1 MESNILVRK
10 RPHMMGRSN
19 RLQRPMQDSQDSTKT
34 LIRRGRQGDADAL
47 NRVFGR
53 IVTRLRRWAHRR
65 ISGTRQ
71 LSETADVVQDAA
83 LGVWQRLDRLD
94 LREPGD
100 LEAYV
105 RRAVLNRIHD
115 EGRRRMRQP
124 DPVTLNAEL
133 PIQEPSALDRIIG
146 NQSWD
151 RCQVAFSRLTP
162 DDRDV
167 IVARLELGYSFD
179 AIAGLLNRP
188 SAAAARMAFTRA
200 ITKLRSDLESGGSE

>member
-1 MESNILVRK
+1 
-10 RPHMMGRSN
+10 MGRSN
-19 RLQRPMQDSQDSTKT
+19 RLQTPMQESQDSTKS
-34 LIRRGRQGDADAL
+34 LVRRGRQGDADAL

-53 IVTRLRRWAHRR
+53 LVTRLRRWAHRR
-65 ISGTRQ
+65 ISGTRR

-83 LGVWQRLDRLD
+83 LGVWKRLDRLD

-115 EGRRRMRQP
+115 EGRRRMLQP
-124 DPVTLNAEL
+124 DPVTLDAEIPL
-133 PIQEPSALDRIIG
+133 QEPSALDRAIG
-146 NQSWD
+146 NQTWEQ
-151 RCQVAFSRLTP
+151 CHGAFSRLTQ

-167 IVARLELGYSFD
+167 IIARLELGYSFD
-179 AIAGLLNRP
+179 AIAALLQRP

-200 ITKLRSDLESGGSE
+200 IARLRADVDQSTHE